1 MERGLMYPI
10 MTYFIDRMQKDDL
23 KKNLMAFFIRLD
35 EAMGEGKAISKFVGR
50 LPCISGILLHKRLL
64 IMVRQFC
71 YIA

>member
-1 MERGLMYPI
+1 MYPI
-10 MTYFIDRMQKDDL
+10 MTDFIDRMQKDAL
-23 KKNLMAFFIRLD
+23 KKNLMVFFIRLD

-64 IMVRQFC
+64 IKVRQFC